1 MLKRPLAIKVLRD
14 SSHDPLR
21 PEGRQRDRFGER
33 ALEGAWTSDSP
44 AASIWRW
51 PTRPRSARSPAPDVM
66 IGTPYAMAPEQV
78 NAGKLDH
85 RTDVWALGVL
95 LCEMVAGCQ
104 PFGGRSLPELMAAIL
119 RDPPAA
125 LRLDPTAE
133 PIRATP

>member
-1 MLKRPLAIKVLRD
+1 MDFGLARCLD
-14 SSHDPLR
+14 LEMADAPA
-21 PEGRQRDRFGER
+21 FG
-33 ALEGAWTSDSP
+33 
-44 AASIWRW
+44 SI
-51 PTRPRSARSPAPDVM
+51 SGPDVM